1 MQAGALLYAQK
12 ERSLQNYIDVKI
24 KIYSLRFFDALIKL
38 EK

>member
-1 MQAGALLYAQK
+1 MRAGALLYAQK

>member
-1 MQAGALLYAQK
+1 MRAGALLYAQR

-24 KIYSLRFFDALIKL
+24 KIYSLRFSDALIKL